1 MADWRAS
8 ILRAFVPHVARLT
21 LVADPDDLLV
31 EEVIQQGL
39 REQGFDVM
47 RYDDGMAFRFA
58 YESKFRAR
66 WDRGEEGDLVVILAG
81 DASTLKNLPF
91 DLLQAGRSLSFSL
104 AELFPGLN
112 YPVVAAL
119 ERADLDPLYQAMAH
133 HPGETMGENPTKD
146 FILRQVFQIAP
157 ELIRDAA
164 ELLRMLMRRHYRDQR
179 IPSSLDERLIWL
191 LRQRNHFED
200 WALEE
205 IVPNRMA
212 FLGFLQ
218 ERWPIFLKRLLE
230 RLEGNTWMTTDE
242 HVPSYGM
249 RYAGPAILPFDHDDI
264 RVYMDNLFLEG
275 LLKPVIF
282 PHDRLVS
289 LNWVL
294 AGIHHDPEAERK
306 RRLEGLLEKCQ
317 ALLPAEE
324 SRHRAW
330 QQFAHVW
337 GQLTRMMHDPERS
350 VEQSTQD
357 AFLAL
362 RMRLDTTFQQW
373 LERRFAGLHNQP
385 AIPPV
390 MLHHIPRE
398 MARHLERGGKAA
410 LVILDGMAMEQWLL
424 LREVLAEQRPLFAF
438 QEDAVFAWVP
448 TITSVSRQ
456 AIFSGTSPLFF
467 PSSLHTT
474 QQEPALWKRFWVGQG
489 LAATAVG
496 YLKGLGDGPLGS
508 LEELVDDP
516 RLRVVGL
523 VVDMIDRIMHG
534 MELGSAGMQSAVRQ
548 WARQGFMAEM
558 LDLLHSRGFQ
568 VVLTSD
574 HGNVEATGM
583 GRPAEGVTADVRG
596 ERCRI
601 FPEPTLR
608 TAIRERYPDAIAW
621 PAPGLPDGCHPLLA
635 AGRSAFATKGCRIV
649 GHGGIALEEVIVP
662 LIRLEG
668 DRS

>member
-8 ILRAFVPHVARLT
+8 ILQAFVPHVARLT

-31 EEVIQQGL
+31 EEIIQQGL
-39 REQGFDVM
+39 REQGFEVM
-47 RYDDGMAFRFA
+47 RYEESMAFRFA
-58 YESKFRAR
+58 YESRFRAR
-66 WDRGEEGDLVVILAG
+66 WDRGEQGDLVVILTG
-81 DASTLKNLPF
+81 DASTLKTLPF
-91 DLLQAGRSLSFSL
+91 DLLQAGRSLSFGL
-104 AELFPGLN
+104 AALFPGLS

-133 HPGETMGENPTKD
+133 HPGETMGENPSKD

-157 ELIRDAA
+157 ELIRDTAD
-164 ELLRMLMRRHYRDQR
+164 LLRMLMRRHYRNQR
-179 IPSSLDERLIWL
+179 IPPSLDERLIWL
-191 LRQRNHFED
+191 LRQRNQFED

-205 IVPNRMA
+205 IIPSRRA
-212 FLGFLQ
+212 FFGFLQ
-218 ERWPIFLKRLLE
+218 ERWPLFLARLLE
-230 RLEGNTWMTTDE
+230 RLEGNIWMSSDE

-249 RYAGPAILPFDHDDI
+249 RFAGPAILPFDHDDI
-264 RVYMDNLFLEG
+264 HVYMDNLFVEG
-275 LLKPVIF
+275 LLKPVPF
-282 PHDRLVS
+282 PHAKRVS

-294 AGIHHDPEAERK
+294 AGIHHDPEADRK
-306 RRLEGLLEKCQ
+306 RRLEGLLEQCQ
-317 ALLPAEE
+317 ALLPTEE

-330 QQFAHVW
+330 QQFAQVW

-350 VEQSTQD
+350 VAQNAQET
-357 AFLAL
+357 FLAL
-362 RMRLDTTFQQW
+362 RTRLDTTFQKW
-373 LERRFAGLHNQP
+373 MEKRFAGLHNQP

-398 MARHLERGGKAA
+398 MARTVEQGEKIV
-410 LVILDGMAMEQWLL
+410 LVVLDGMAIEQWLVM
-424 LREVLAEQRPLFAF
+424 REVLAEQRPLFAF
-438 QEDAVFAWVP
+438 QEEAVFAWVP
-448 TITSVSRQ
+448 TITSLSRQ

-474 QQEPALWKRFWVGQG
+474 QQEPTVWKRFWAGQG
-489 LAATAVG
+489 VASTAVG
-496 YLKGLGDGPLGS
+496 YLKGLGDGPLAS
-508 LEELVDDP
+508 LEELLDNP
-516 RLRVVGL
+516 RLRVAGL
-523 VVDMIDRIMHG
+523 VVDKIDRIMHG

-548 WARQGFMAEM
+548 WTRQGFMAGM

-583 GRPAEGVTADVRG
+583 GRAAEGVTADVRG

-601 FPEPTLR
+601 FPDPTLR
-608 TAIRERYPDAIAW
+608 SAIRERYPDAMAW

-635 AGRSAFATKGCRIV
+635 AGRSAFASKGCRIV

-662 LIRLEG
+662 LIRLDG
-668 DRS
+668 SRS